1 MERQDPQGE
10 ENGDP
15 AFAHVPRMGPGGPQ
29 NHPGPP
35 HHHPGPPHHSQHSMS
50 SKDSSSSNPNLK
62 QQPQVSMSVSSSIPQ
77 SSAIPTGSLHQGP
90 MKAKDAHQIKLQQ
103 LQSQQQQLLIAAAA
117 VASSATSSATA
128 SATTTGMGPKFD
140 RINFKLNKNMLKD
153 CQCPLLYIFIILY
166 RNWNV
171 GCKYNEST
179 SYTHNNIQYLFC
191 TWWPYVFESYRR
203 RA

>member
-50 SKDSSSSNPNLK
+50 SKDSNSSNPNLK

-140 RINFKLNKNMLKD
+140 RINLQLSRKYANRLSMSVVI
-153 CQCPLLYIFIILY
+153 YFIILN

-171 GCKYNEST
+171 GC
-179 SYTHNNIQYLFC
+179 
-191 TWWPYVFESYRR
+191 
-203 RA
+203 